1 MSSQLRAEI
10 LKQRSTRT
18 DIGLLFS
25 MFALV
30 LFVVLLHGIGL
41 PGKNIAGRS
50 DQVKLVFGW
59 AELLGSLFAS
69 LVGVLSITAE
79 YRYGTIRPTLL
90 ETPQR
95 RRVVAAKVFASMLIG
110 VVFGLLAATA
120 AVGAGSAVLAARGVE
135 LRLEGSDYAWL
146 LGGGAAAAA
155 LWASIG
161 VGVGAIV
168 RNQVPAVAGTCAWLL
183 FVETVLFGDADIVGE
198 IGRFT
203 PGALG
208 RAATGQE
215 PLLAPALAVLL
226 LAIYAAA
233 AALAGSI
240 ATARRDV
247 A

>member
-1 MSSQLRAEI
+1 MTSELRSEI

-18 DIGLLFS
+18 DLGLLLA

-30 LFVVLLHGIGL
+30 LFVVLLHGVGL
-41 PGKNIAGRS
+41 PGKSIAARS

-90 ETPQR
+90 HTPER
-95 RRVVAAKVFASMLIG
+95 HRVVAAKVLASMLVG
-110 VVFGLLAATA
+110 ALFGLLAATV
-120 AVGAGSAVLAARGVE
+120 AVGAGTTALAVRGVE
-135 LRLEGSDYAWL
+135 LRVHVGDLAWL

-155 LWASIG
+155 LWAAIG
-161 VGVGAIV
+161 VGVGALV
-168 RNQVPAVAGTCAWLL
+168 RNQVAAVAGVCAWLL
-183 FVETVLFGDADIVGE
+183 FVETVLLGDIDIVGE

-226 LAIYAAA
+226 LTIYAAA
-233 AALAGSI
+233 ATAAGSL
-240 ATARRDV
+240 ATTRRDI